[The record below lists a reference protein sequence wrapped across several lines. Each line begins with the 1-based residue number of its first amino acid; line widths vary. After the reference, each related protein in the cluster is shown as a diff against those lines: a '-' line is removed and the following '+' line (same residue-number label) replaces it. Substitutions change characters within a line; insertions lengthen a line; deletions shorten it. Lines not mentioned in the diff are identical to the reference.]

1 MEVLEFG
8 VPLLREGAWELWPKA
23 QQTALHLE
31 CACFLRDLA
40 CRCGS
45 CHGGD
50 FVPFHRFAIC
60 STKSS
65 SRTSR
70 FCSYKDTGSILT
82 QVITDRL
89 QLPSP
94 QGKSGSERS
103 YVGITSLYSCTWN
116 SSFKRWIRLREKN
129 RWRVIYQWSTRNLK
143 KKKSVIS
150 ELKGTLEVILV
161 LVGNIGQAVG
171 VCSVARSCPTLLRTQ
186 GLLLS
191 FSVHGI
197 LQARTLEWIAISSA
211 RGSSWPKDQSLLCLL
226 ALAGRFFIT
235 EPLGEAP
242 WASYLTSINWRK

>member
-1 MEVLEFG
+1 MLGSLLPQGRLSFSISYVSDADSPLKLQEELSLPQMEVLEFG

-82 QVITDRL
+82 QVMTDRL

-94 QGKSGSERS
+94 QGKSGSESS
-103 YVGITSLYSCTWN
+103 YVGITSLYSCTWHN
-116 SSFKRWIRLREKN
+116 PLPLLWKG
-129 RWRVIYQWSTRNLK
+129 
-143 KKKSVIS
+143 KS
-150 ELKGTLEVILV
+150 
-161 LVGNIGQAVG
+161 
-171 VCSVARSCPTLLRTQ
+171 
-186 GLLLS
+186 
-191 FSVHGI
+191 
-197 LQARTLEWIAISSA
+197 
-211 RGSSWPKDQSLLCLL
+211 
-226 ALAGRFFIT
+226 
-235 EPLGEAP
+235 
-242 WASYLTSINWRK
+242 